1 MELRADLLIVGAG
14 MVGSALALALQG
26 SGLQVLLLDG
36 SPMSVKP
43 FDPQAAFE
51 PRVSALST
59 ASQRILDRLGVWDG
73 ITARR
78 ASPYADMH
86 VWDGSGTGQIHF
98 SAASLHAEVLG
109 HIVENRVVQD
119 ALLDRLHDCD
129 LGLLANARLE
139 QMRRSG
145 DDWLL
150 TLADGRTLRAP
161 LVIAA
166 DGANSAVRRL
176 TGVATREWDYLH
188 HAIVTSVRSARPHRM
203 TAWQRFTDNGPLA
216 FLPLDRDG
224 QHDWCSIVWSTTP
237 GEAQRLMALDDSEF
251 CSELERAFEGQL
263 GTVLSVDPRLCV
275 PLRQRHAKRYVAEG
289 LALIGDA
296 AHTIHPLAGQGVNLG
311 FLDAAVLVEVLL
323 QAAGRG
329 ERLADVKVLSRYERR
344 RMPHNLALMAAM
356 EGFERLFQAD
366 PLPVRWLRNTGLKLV
381 DRLPEAKALFV
392 REALGLIGDL
402 PALAKA

>member
-1 MELRADLLIVGAG
+1 MRADLLIVGAG

-59 ASQRILDRLGVWDG
+59 ASQRILERLGVWDG
-73 ITARR
+73 IAARR
-78 ASPYADMH
+78 ASPYTDMH

-98 SAASLHAEVLG
+98 SAESLHADTLG

-150 TLADGRTLRAP
+150 ILADGRILRAP

-188 HAIVTSVRSARPHRM
+188 HAIVTSVRSAQSHRM

-216 FLPLDRDG
+216 FLPLERDG
-224 QHDWCSIVWSTTP
+224 RHDWCSIVWSTTP
-237 GEAQRLMALDDSEF
+237 GEAQRLMALDDAGF
-251 CSELERAFEGQL
+251 CTELERAFEGRL
-263 GTVLSVDPRLCV
+263 GQVVSADPRLCV

-311 FLDAAVLVEVLL
+311 FLDAAVLAEVLL

-329 ERLADVKVLSRYERR
+329 ERLADIKVLSRYERR

-402 PALAKA
+402 PDLAKA

>member
-1 MELRADLLIVGAG
+1 MRADLLIVGAG

-59 ASQRILDRLGVWDG
+59 ASQRILERLGVWDG
-73 ITARR
+73 IAARR
-78 ASPYADMH
+78 ASPYTDMH

-98 SAASLHAEVLG
+98 SAESLHAETLG

-150 TLADGRTLRAP
+150 TLADGRILRAP

-188 HAIVTSVRSARPHRM
+188 HAIVTSVRSAQSHRM

-216 FLPLDRDG
+216 FLPLERDG
-224 QHDWCSIVWSTTP
+224 RHDWCSIVWSTTP
-237 GEAQRLMALDDSEF
+237 GEAQRLMALDDAGF
-251 CSELERAFEGQL
+251 CTELERAFEGRL
-263 GTVLSVDPRLCV
+263 GQVVSADPRLCV

-311 FLDAAVLVEVLL
+311 FLDAAVLAEVLL

-329 ERLADVKVLSRYERR
+329 ERLADIKVLSRYERR

-402 PALAKA
+402 PDLAKA